1 MSDSPSSPLTPV
13 ALRQKR
19 EHTIQVLCEHF
30 ASDHLEAEELEARID
45 RAHGATSLAEL
56 DALLADLPTRST
68 AAVPEVRREHA
79 GYHPAREQSVVVAV
93 MGGAERRY
101 DVLPSR
107 EINVLAVM
115 GGVHLDF
122 RNASFPAGTT
132 ELRIFALMGG
142 VEVVVPPDVQVDSS
156 GIGIMGGFEHVGHGR
171 FPVDLQRPVL
181 RIVGVAIMGGVEIT
195 QRLPGESS
203 GEARARMK
211 YEERQRRLERG
222 ERGERP

>member
-1 MSDSPSSPLTPV
+1 MADTPSPHSPV

-19 EHTIQVLCEHF
+19 DHTIQVLCEHF
-30 ASDHLEAEELEARID
+30 ANDNLEAEELEALID
-45 RAHGATSLAEL
+45 RAHGSTTLAEL
-56 DALLADLPTRST
+56 DALLAGLP
-68 AAVPEVRREHA
+68 AAPAAGPMEHRREQTGLA
-79 GYHPAREQSVVVAV
+79 PVRQQSLVVAV

-107 EINVLAVM
+107 EINVIAVM

-122 RNASFPAGTT
+122 RNATFPGGVT

-142 VEVVVPPDVQVDSS
+142 VEVVVPADIQVDSS
-156 GIGIMGGFEHVGHGR
+156 GIGIMGGFEHVGHGK

-195 QRLPGESS
+195 QRLQGES
-203 GEARARMK
+203 GREARDRRK

-222 ERGERP
+222 DRPEP

>member
-1 MSDSPSSPLTPV
+1 MADPPSVSPV

-19 EHTIQVLCEHF
+19 DHTIQVLCEHF
-30 ASDHLEAEELEARID
+30 ASDALEAEELEQLIDQAHAAR
-45 RAHGATSLAEL
+45 TLAEL
-56 DALLADLPTRST
+56 DALVAGLPAPTARPDPELRPIPDLRGR
-68 AAVPEVRREHA
+68 AQQ
-79 GYHPAREQSVVVAV
+79 QSVVVAV

-107 EINVLAVM
+107 EINVVAVM

-122 RNASFPAGTT
+122 RNAQFPAGVT

-142 VEVVVPPDVQVDSS
+142 VEVVVPADVQVDSD

-195 QRLPGESS
+195 QRFPGETS
-203 GEARARMK
+203 GEARERLK
-211 YEERQRRLERG
+211 YEERRRRIERG
-222 ERGERP
+222 DRPPT